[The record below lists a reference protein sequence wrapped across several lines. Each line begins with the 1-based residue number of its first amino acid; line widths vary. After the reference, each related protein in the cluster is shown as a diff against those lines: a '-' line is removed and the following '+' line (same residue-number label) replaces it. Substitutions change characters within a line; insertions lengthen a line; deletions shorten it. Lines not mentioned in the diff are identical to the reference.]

1 MTERFC
7 GAIFAWRFASVLVW
21 EACAEPASGSLTDRL
36 SRLKPLF
43 RCSALR
49 ADPEMIGQIFGFA
62 FALIGDVAK
71 LLRNFGAAVRYAPH
85 VGGRFAEKGNQ
96 GANGL
101 DRLVF
106 GRAGHSAFLPRNG
119 VFRQSARSM
128 HVQS

>member
-7 GAIFAWRFASVLVW
+7 GAIFAWRFASVLVC
-21 EACAEPASGSLTDRL
+21 EACAEPASACLNDRL

-49 ADPEMIGQIFGFA
+49 ADPEMLGQILGFA
-62 FALIGDVAK
+62 FALFGNVAK
-71 LLRNFGAAVRYAPH
+71 LFGRFGAAVGYASH

-101 DRLVF
+101 DRLVL
-106 GRAGHSAFLPRNG
+106 GGAGHSAFLPRNG
-119 VFRQSARSM
+119 VFRQSARSTR
-128 HVQS
+128 VQS